1 MLALVRFWT
10 SQLKQQAGIVIEH
23 LNDDENEWKHRY
35 EFSPCRHSHTSQV
48 WLQQQLHE
56 FNLPPFQSVF
66 LCMCKKTLSRACMY
80 TPACAQTHPFAST
93 VFLLMPNQRPWNLFT
108 AVLLESPPI
117 FQFQICFKWTW
128 RTVCGYSRLV
138 LLQKQWSSGPL
149 IIFIF
154 FNLLF
159 YSVTGQQILINY
171 GVLCLNVC
179 HVGLL

>member
-1 MLALVRFWT
+1 MMKT
-10 SQLKQQAGIVIEH
+10 SGSIDMSFPPAGIH
-23 LNDDENEWKHRY
+23 KPAKSD
-35 EFSPCRHSHTSQV
+35 
-48 WLQQQLHE
+48 
-56 FNLPPFQSVF
+56 FNNSCMNLTCPPSSLFF
-66 LCMCKKTLSRACMY
+66 CACAKTLSRACMY
-80 TPACAQTHPFAST
+80 TPACAQTHAFAST

-149 IIFIF
+149 IIFF
-154 FNLLF
+154 FLNLLF